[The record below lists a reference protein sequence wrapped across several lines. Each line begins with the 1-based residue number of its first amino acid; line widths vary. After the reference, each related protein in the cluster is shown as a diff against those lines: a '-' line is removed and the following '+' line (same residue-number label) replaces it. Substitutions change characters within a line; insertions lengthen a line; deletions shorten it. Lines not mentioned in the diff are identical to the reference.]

1 LRDALHQIF
10 RKSILTRENADL
22 AFPPEHFDE
31 LFRASVGHADFIL
44 NPAQERLVRELLRV
58 QIRREHHK
66 DIKWHFE
73 FSSSWQRQ
81 KINTTIERRHPA
93 IEKLICAHALPP
105 EIVQNQDSIVR
116 FQLERGRVEVTR
128 TVELQL
134 EHFGTQFPAS
144 EHARTLAKN
153 PS

>member
-1 LRDALHQIF
+1 MRAARLAQCLSRKLGLDTRIPRRPNDLVDHISRVTMRKWLLHLLRDALHQIF
-10 RKSILTRENADL
+10 RKSILTREYADL

-93 IEKLICAHALPP
+93 IEKLIC
-105 EIVQNQDSIVR
+105 
-116 FQLERGRVEVTR
+116 
-128 TVELQL
+128 
-134 EHFGTQFPAS
+134 
-144 EHARTLAKN
+144 
-153 PS
+153 